1 MSHSVQMPALGES
14 VTEGTVTRWL
24 KAEGDRVEVDEP
36 LLEVSTDKVDTEIPS
51 PVAGVLEKIVVGE
64 DETAAVGAELARIG
78 DGSDSPAETAAP
90 EPEAAPEPQAEPEAA
105 PQPAV
110 SSVPAETPSTE
121 TDAPAVKPTA
131 GASDSASGTSVTLP
145 AMGESVSEGT
155 VTRWLK
161 QVGDSVEIDEPL
173 VEVSTD
179 KVDTEVP
186 FPMAGTLLSIS
197 AGEDETVA
205 VGGELGVIGAGSPAS
220 PAGDAP
226 ESEPESAP
234 APEPEAAAEPSEPAE
249 TPSTET
255 EAPAVKPTAGTS
267 ETGSGTSVTLPAM
280 GESVSEGTVTRWLK
294 QVGDRVEI
302 DDPLVEVSTD
312 KVDTEVPSPVA
323 GTLLSISA
331 GEDETVAVG
340 GELGVIGS
348 GEPAQAAKPAAP
360 EPEPEPAPTPKPAAT
375 PAPAAAAPAPAAP
388 APAAPAPAAP
398 AKAPAPAETPS
409 WQPAPSAPSG
419 PVGYVTPVIRKLA
432 ADSAVD
438 LSSVKGTGV
447 GGRIRREDVLAAAEA
462 AKQAAQ
468 TPPPAAESSAPP
480 APATATVPSKPAAPA
495 AAPSALIG
503 TTQKL
508 PRIRQSI
515 ARNMKMGLD
524 TAAQLTTVIEVDVTR
539 VAQVRAR
546 AKASFA
552 AKEGVNLSFL
562 PFFVKAAIEATKVYP
577 VINSTVSDDLKEITY
592 HGSVNLGIAVDTPRG
607 LIVPVIRS
615 ADDLNIGGI
624 ARKIADLAARTRDN
638 KVGPDDL
645 SGGTFTITNTGSV
658 GALFD
663 TPIFVPPQSAILGT
677 GAIVKRPMVM
687 TDADGNDVIAVRS
700 MAYLALSYDHR
711 SIDGADASR
720 FLQAVRKRIEAGEFE
735 GELGL

>member
-78 DGSDSPAETAAP
+78 DGSDSPAAAAAP
-90 EPEAAPEPQAEPEAA
+90 EPESEPQPEPEAA
-105 PQPAV
+105 AQPAE
-110 SSVPAETPSTE
+110 PAETPSTE

-131 GASDSASGTSVTLP
+131 GVFESASGTSVTLP

-161 QVGDSVEIDEPL
+161 QVGDSVEVDEPL

-186 FPMAGTLLSIS
+186 SPVAGTLLSIS

-205 VGGELGVIGAGSPAS
+205 VGGELGVIGTGSPES
-220 PAGDAP
+220 PAADTP
-226 ESEPESAP
+226 QSEPEPAP
-234 APEPEAAAEPSEPAE
+234 APEPEAAAQPSEPAE

-255 EAPAVKPTAGTS
+255 DAPAVKPTAGTS
-267 ETGSGTSVTLPAM
+267 DTGSGISVTLPAM

-348 GEPAQAAKPAAP
+348 GEPAQAAQPAEP
-360 EPEPEPAPTPKPAAT
+360 EPEPEPAPAPKP
-375 PAPAAAAPAPAAP
+375 AAAPAPAAAAP

-409 WQPAPSAPSG
+409 WQPTPSAPSG

-438 LSSVKGTGV
+438 LGSVKGTGV

-462 AKQAAQ
+462 AKQAAE
-468 TPPPAAESSAPP
+468 TPPPAAVESAAAAPTP
-480 APATATVPSKPAAPA
+480 AAPAAAAKSAAPA

-515 ARNMKMGLD
+515 AKNMKMGLD

-539 VAQVRAR
+539 VAKVRAR

-638 KVGPDDL
+638 KVGPDEL